1 MIKVLKKDGQTQE
14 FDEKRIQVA
23 IQKAF
28 ESTNEPLTDVEALT
42 QKAINKLPNKELLAA
57 EEIEAVVEN
66 TLMVS
71 KHKAQARAYIEY
83 RHERDLAR
91 QSKSEWATLGMVI
104 VTGKQIGR
112 ASCRERV

>member
-42 QKAINKLPNKELLAA
+42 QKLSINYL
-57 EEIEAVVEN
+57 I
-66 TLMVS
+66 
-71 KHKAQARAYIEY
+71 
-83 RHERDLAR
+83 
-91 QSKSEWATLGMVI
+91 KSF
-104 VTGKQIGR
+104 
-112 ASCRERV
+112 

>member
-1 MIKVLKKDGQTQE
+1 MKKDGQTQE

-57 EEIEAVVEN
+57 EEIEADAEVDESLAEEDDADVDAEVE
-66 TLMVS
+66 V
-71 KHKAQARAYIEY
+71 
-83 RHERDLAR
+83 D
-91 QSKSEWATLGMVI
+91 
-104 VTGKQIGR
+104 GKNDDIGNI
-112 ASCRERV
+112 

>member
-57 EEIEAVVEN
+57 EEIEAAVEN

-83 RHERDLAR
+83 RKERDIFREGNGKLLKDI
-91 QSKSEWATLGMVI
+91 QS
-104 VTGKQIGR
+104 R
-112 ASCRERV
+112 